1 VDDNSTPGG
10 EALVWVAAGLGA
22 FALVLAGFAVYL
34 VIRHQGFFYRA
45 NVRSTHHAEA
55 ED

>member
-1 VDDNSTPGG
+1 MW
-10 EALVWVAAGLGA
+10 AAAGLGA
-22 FALVLAGFAVYL
+22 LALVLAGCAVYL
-34 VIRHQGFFYRA
+34 AIRHQGFFYRA